1 MLLFFQF
8 IYFQDNL
15 SMLAEVGCYCGPLL
29 SARIAWRLLKLES
42 LTFIIKMYLLYF
54 TIDSIFGLLEAFL
67 LFKLKKNRYSFIYQ
81 KSNIF
86 FTLPCLFSEFSNEE
100 EQFSNCV
107 LYITVWAMWTP
118 SLKMLFMVAI
128 QIVRWSWH
136 E

>member
-1 MLLFFQF
+1 ML
-8 IYFQDNL
+8 
-15 SMLAEVGCYCGPLL
+15 SEVGCYCGPLL
-29 SARIAWRLLKLES
+29 SARITWRLLKLES

-54 TIDSIFGLLEAFL
+54 TIDSIFGLLEAFF
-67 LFKLKKNRYSFIYQ
+67 LFKLKNNRYSFIYQ
-81 KSNIF
+81 KNIKF
-86 FTLPCLFSEFSNEE
+86 FTLLYLLSEFSNEE

-136 E
+136 Q